1 MTSEHF
7 MLTTKSEPM
16 LPDQYKAWTS
26 APTYQAVV
34 VHPKN
39 QIFVRNEPQIPLG
52 KQHNQIWPLQYET
65 TKLSIH
71 VVLYGTCS

>member
-1 MTSEHF
+1 
-7 MLTTKSEPM
+7 M

-34 VHPKN
+34 VHPMN
-39 QIFVRNEPQIPLG
+39 QKFVHNERQIPLG
-52 KQHNQIWPLQYET
+52 KQHSQIWQLLCET

-71 VVLYGTCS
+71 AVLYGTCS